1 MITKKLKIVSISD
14 EDLVK
19 TKSNNYSYAF
29 RFLLKTFDVSSDK
42 KHINYVKN
50 RFNLNDMEYRSLSSM
65 VKAKLVSIEVNKEKI
80 IERINDLTDKLNND
94 TKLTKRDK
102 FKIFRKIQHLKY
114 SVKSNCVFGGKSL
127 LKKIT
132 REYNKKDNKDLSKL
146 NDWLTEYRFIRNN
159 MPFFSVGEANEKGN
173 RFYDFKNIH
182 NGYVIYK
189 PKHGIKCEINFKV
202 CKNQLNDLYKLSEL
216 TESKDIPISVSLN
229 TEYIYFTYDEEKLNG
244 YSVNEIDRR
253 KEISEIKKQGFV
265 KEQEVKL
272 IKETYRKYYDEQLE
286 RKLNGKIKN
295 RCCSVDL
302 NPTNIGYSI
311 LDLNDDNTIKI
322 VHCGCFD
329 LSKLCIKL
337 GKSSNSKEQK
347 YQNNKRKYELTIIL
361 KKLFNII
368 SHYKC
373 GKFIME
379 KLTINKKDGE
389 INNSESNRKI
399 NNLWDRGLIINII
412 KRRCNEKGII
422 LEEVNPCYSS
432 FIGNI
437 QYGYIDSVNASIE
450 IGRRGLLKYVS
461 GTFYPHITEDDIH
474 TMVSKFGIDVEYNS
488 SCNWVS
494 MYKFLVQSF
503 NGVEFSQ
510 RLRTSLD
517 NIRKDSYSKY
527 SMSSYKSKT
536 NYIKFN

>member
-1 MITKKLKIVSISD
+1 MVTKKLKIVSISD
-14 EDLVK
+14 MDLVK

-29 RFLLKTFDVSSDK
+29 RFLFKTFDMSSDK
-42 KHINYVKN
+42 NHINYVKD
-50 RFNLNDMEYRSLSSM
+50 RFNLNDIEYRSLSSM
-65 VKAKLVSIEVNKEKI
+65 VKAKLESIITNKKNI
-80 IERINDLTDKLNND
+80 TDRINDLTDKLNND
-94 TKLTKRDK
+94 TKLSKRDK
-102 FKIFRKIQHLKY
+102 FKIFRKIQHLKR
-114 SVKSNCVFGGKSL
+114 SINSDCVFGGKSL
-127 LKKIT
+127 LRKIA
-132 REYNKKDNKDLSKL
+132 REYNKKDKKDLSKL
-146 NDWLTEYRFIRNN
+146 NNWLAEYRFNRNN
-159 MPFFSVGEANEKGN
+159 MPFFSIGEANQKGN

-189 PKHGIKCEINFKV
+189 PKHGIKCEIKFKV
-202 CKNQLNDLYKLSEL
+202 CKNQLKDLVKLLEL
-216 TESKDIPISVSLN
+216 TQPDNIALSVSLN
-229 TEYIYFTYDEEKLNG
+229 TEYIYFTYDEEILNG

-253 KEISEIKKQGFV
+253 KEVKEIKKQSFV

-272 IKETYRKYYDEQLE
+272 IKEVYKKYYDEQLK
-286 RKLNGKIKN
+286 RKLNGKLKN

-329 LSKLCIKL
+329 LSKLCVRL

-347 YQNNKRKYELTIIL
+347 HQNNKRKYELTIIL
-361 KKLFNII
+361 KKLFNIV

-379 KLTINKKDGE
+379 ELTINKKDGE
-389 INNSESNRKI
+389 TNNRESNRKI
-399 NNLWDRGLIINII
+399 NNLWNKDLIINII
-412 KRRCNEKGII
+412 SRRCNERGII
-422 LEEVNPCYSS
+422 LEEINPCYSS

-437 QYGYIDSVNASIE
+437 KYGYIDSVNASIE

-461 GTFYPHITEDDIH
+461 GTFYPHITEDDIY
-474 TMVSKFGIDVEYNS
+474 TMVFKFGIDVEYNS

-503 NGVEFSQ
+503 DEIEFSQ

-517 NIRKDSYSKY
+517 NIRKDSYTKY
-527 SMSSYKSKT
+527 SMSSYKSRV
-536 NYIKFN
+536 NSINFN